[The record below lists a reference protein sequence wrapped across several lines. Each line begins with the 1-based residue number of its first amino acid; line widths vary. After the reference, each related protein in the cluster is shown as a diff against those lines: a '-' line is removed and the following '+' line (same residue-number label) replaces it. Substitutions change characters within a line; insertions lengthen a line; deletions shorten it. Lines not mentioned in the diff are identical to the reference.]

1 MTGKRFAM
9 WGLSFKPGT
18 DDLREAPSLVL
29 IDKLVG
35 AGAVVRGFD
44 PVAMEECRRRIGDR
58 IEYAENMYDALTDAD
73 ALIVVTEWAE
83 FNIPKFTFIEKALKH
98 KIIFDGRNIYSP
110 EQMKEFG
117 YMYYGIGRKDN

>member
-1 MTGKRFAM
+1 MYKFTGFTQKAN
-9 WGLSFKPGT
+9 
-18 DDLREAPSLVL
+18 DVL
-29 IDKLVG
+29 N
-35 AGAVVRGFD
+35 AA
-44 PVAMEECRRRIGDR
+44 

-83 FNIPKFTFIEKALKH
+83 FKIPKFTFIEKALKH

>member
-1 MTGKRFAM
+1 MRCMYFGA
-9 WGLSFKPGT
+9 
-18 DDLREAPSLVL
+18 LVQ
-29 IDKLVG
+29 VS
-35 AGAVVRGFD
+35 
-44 PVAMEECRRRIGDR
+44 CSDR
-58 IEYAENMYDALTDAD
+58 LAALTDAD

-83 FNIPKFTFIEKALKH
+83 FKIPKFTFIEKALKH